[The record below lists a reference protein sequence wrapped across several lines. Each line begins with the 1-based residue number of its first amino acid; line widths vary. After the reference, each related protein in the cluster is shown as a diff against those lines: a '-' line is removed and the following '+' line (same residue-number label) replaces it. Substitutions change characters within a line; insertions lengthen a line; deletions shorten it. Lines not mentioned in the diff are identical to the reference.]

1 GPGVPARRRHP
12 GGNCRHRAVLR
23 ENRHEARGL
32 ASTHSA
38 PGGPPA
44 VPDRGQHVPQ
54 SRQLGGGAARDRL
67 MLMRNARR
75 ASAEAVNGPL
85 LGGQTKKSH
94 AAADKFWIHYPRA
107 FSRPAALPGLSV

>member
-1 GPGVPARRRHP
+1 
-12 GGNCRHRAVLR
+12 LR

-67 MLMRNARR
+67 MLMRNARP

-107 FSRPAALPGLSV
+107 FSSYESIVSGQSPAGEKRMGVEKADG

>member
-1 GPGVPARRRHP
+1 
-12 GGNCRHRAVLR
+12 
-23 ENRHEARGL
+23 
-32 ASTHSA
+32 
-38 PGGPPA
+38 
-44 VPDRGQHVPQ
+44 
-54 SRQLGGGAARDRL
+54 

-107 FSRPAALPGLSV
+107 FFKAGGLARPLGVIP